1 MPLAKD
7 LVGPFTPGQ
16 AVADGGQTNSAL
28 AALGSS
34 LATAAP
40 IVVSNTVV
48 TGADGTKGVA
58 LPYLQPN
65 ESVIVCNNS
74 ASSLIVYPQA
84 TVAISVSASGMG
96 TIGAS
101 FTLTTYKQTIITAI
115 TATQYITSVA

>member
-48 TGADGTKGVA
+48 TGADGTKAVA

-96 TIGAS
+96 TVGAS
-101 FTLTTYKQTIITAI
+101 FTLTTYKVGTFTGIS
-115 TATQYITSVA
+115 ATQIISQVS